1 MVDVAA
7 EAAKKTPRRVSVWA
21 FDTAPEGLENVTF
34 DLVGAEGIRAPNG
47 LALSDDGRTL
57 AWNVA
62 HGTVLFLR

>member
-1 MVDVAA
+1 MKRIAWHLA
-7 EAAKKTPRRVSVWA
+7 
-21 FDTAPEGLENVTF
+21 F

-47 LALSDDGRTL
+47 LALSDGGRTL